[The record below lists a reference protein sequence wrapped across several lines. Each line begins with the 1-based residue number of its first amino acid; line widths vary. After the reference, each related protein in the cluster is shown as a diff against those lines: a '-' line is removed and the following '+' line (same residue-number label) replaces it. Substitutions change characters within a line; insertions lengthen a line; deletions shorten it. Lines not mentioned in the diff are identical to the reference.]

1 MRATVTGMKLPEWT
15 GEVANFAQTYAQPVL
30 FGAGAFAAALGLLL
44 IWRFFRT
51 GQAHARVGS
60 LAVVLATAFAA
71 EGMWEVARGPL
82 SLSPLMAL
90 GLFGMF
96 EVVMVAQGLLAKH
109 KLAQNPPG
117 DVRRHMN
124 FVWAVA
130 AGSGI
135 VASSASGSLPEFLL
149 RLFAPAVGAG
159 IWWMGITADKPAGAV
174 QPTSW
179 IWTPRR
185 IGIRLGLV
193 KPGQQDLVKVDRDQR
208 IDAITVTA
216 HRLHHGSKRLSALR
230 KAKLRRLALQADDA
244 MVAEAQRRVARV
256 NRIEK
261 LTSPDAVLMDE
272 PSGEERRLMDE
283 LKLVM
288 NQATT
293 KLRAEH
299 ARAFGSAQ
307 PAGPGSAQIWSN
319 GLVQMPAQVAAQLR
333 PNPPAQVRSTDRP
346 NPEGVARPNSRP
358 NPDSPAQSVTRA
370 SVPAERTSPVR
381 QATVRV
387 DRAKPVSPATGGEIP
402 PRIREMASQLRRA
415 YRGEIPTRD
424 EVMRRLG
431 WTSRDYAGKAIK
443 LVRDERAAKTTK
455 ES

>member
-1 MRATVTGMKLPEWT
+1 MKLPEWA
-15 GEVANFAQTYAQPVL
+15 GDLADLAQTYAQPVL

-51 GQAHARVGS
+51 GQAHTRVGS

-82 SLSPLMAL
+82 GLSPLMAL

-261 LTSPDAVLMDE
+261 LTSPDAVAMDE
-272 PSGEERRLMDE
+272 PSDEERRLMDE

-293 KLRAEH
+293 RLRAEH
-299 ARAFGSAQ
+299 AQAFGFRPSTE
-307 PAGPGSAQIWSN
+307 PLWSN
-319 GLVQMPAQVAAQLR
+319 GLVQMPAHLAAR
-333 PNPPAQVRSTDRP
+333 ITPPAEPVR
-346 NPEGVARPNSRP
+346 ESRSAP
-358 NPDSPAQSVTRA
+358 RREPVRESVTDSPAEPVTDSPKTSA
-370 SVPAERTSPVR
+370 AAHAPARRTVS
-381 QATVRV
+381 ATVREPAQKTDDRRLTQAYARLTKRLDREPSGAELAEAAGV
-387 DRAKPVSPATGGEIP
+387 SKATANRWKSNRAKA
-402 PRIREMASQLRRA
+402 Q
-415 YRGEIPTRD
+415 
-424 EVMRRLG
+424 
-431 WTSRDYAGKAIK
+431 
-443 LVRDERAAKTTK
+443 K